1 MYISANVTIR
11 RGTGCPY
18 YIFNKHMFS
27 LHSWKTLHS
36 WVVPEPRRR
45 STVTSALEEAVQL
58 SIVNDES
65 EAVRN
70 RRWRESGGR
79 LRYRFSRRAPP
90 DEPRATRSLR
100 IGSTLGFP
108 LLLTIYQGWKR
119 FSWDWGSKTAT
130 HSDLTI
136 HCRCLSNGKCG
147 RVRAKGQ
154 PL

>member
-1 MYISANVTIR
+1 MYISASVTIR

-18 YIFNKHMFS
+18 YIVNKHMFS
-27 LHSWKTLHS
+27 LRSSKTLHS

-90 DEPRATRSLR
+90 YEPRATRSLR

-119 FSWDWGSKTAT
+119 ILEPGVQRPQRIR
-130 HSDLTI
+130 DLTI
-136 HCRCLSNGKCG
+136 HCRCLSNGKCV
-147 RVRAKGQ
+147 RVRIKG
-154 PL
+154 